1 MASPRVF
8 EFLFVM
14 TFTLMSATC
23 VSGYDDIDNVMAS
36 DIGRDFFTLNWQWVI
51 DADDEYD
58 PWGCRII
65 TSLISN
71 LQVVHEVKI
80 EGDNTSY
87 TVSENLTHW
96 ELYRS
101 CITPILTDGTEIID
115 GEESTCTD
123 KIQTLYDPWT
133 EEAEL
138 AVICTGGLIF
148 MVVVAQIINF
158 KWPRDKKRTFTLP
171 DDENDDEDDDDKGSG
186 KTESIRDL
194 DNLGF
199 EQDEDATSSV
209 NDWNAAAAMAAV
221 ETNGG
226 KTRGGIKQWVKHSD
240 AQHKQMRLPDNLK
253 DNHDVNH
260 NNSQAQTGG
269 QPGSHFPV
277 DDGFKGNVVGSVEE
291 GVPAVEVDVHHVPYQ
306 PARPNEN
313 PLHPTYQNSEPYQP
327 AGKKSEIDE
336 LAYQNQTP
344 YHLAYEHQ
352 EPRQPTYHDQEPN
365 QSMYQNQQF
374 PDDSGQGMQD
384 DAARDHDYRNY
395 GYEDDLDNP
404 YGYDQRTQQYPT
416 AGVIE
421 DQYDTIPSVEDD
433 LSRYM

>member
-1 MASPRVF
+1 
-8 EFLFVM
+8 
-14 TFTLMSATC
+14 
-23 VSGYDDIDNVMAS
+23 
-36 DIGRDFFTLNWQWVI
+36 
-51 DADDEYD
+51 
-58 PWGCRII
+58 
-65 TSLISN
+65 
-71 LQVVHEVKI
+71 
-80 EGDNTSY
+80 
-87 TVSENLTHW
+87 
-96 ELYRS
+96 
-101 CITPILTDGTEIID
+101 
-115 GEESTCTD
+115 
-123 KIQTLYDPWT
+123 
-133 EEAEL
+133 
-138 AVICTGGLIF
+138 

-209 NDWNAAAAMAAV
+209 NDWNAAAAMAVV

-226 KTRGGIKQWVKHSD
+226 KTQGGIKQWVKHSD

-253 DNHDVNH
+253 DNHEVNH

-306 PARPNEN
+306 PARSNED
-313 PLHPTYQNSEPYQP
+313 PLHPAYQNSEPYQP
-327 AGKKSEIDE
+327 AGKNSEIDE